1 MTHPATTRPAMT
13 TTARG
18 APSAGDAIL
27 SADGLGVR
35 YGSFV
40 ALKDVTLRVRE
51 NSVHAI
57 IGPNGAGK
65 TTLFHALTGRIRAA
79 TGRIALAGRDITRV
93 PDDDRVRLGLARSFQ
108 VTSLF
113 ATLSVREN
121 LRLAAQGRTP
131 WQALAPWRSVQGN
144 GAALATAEAM
154 LERLDLARVA
164 LRPAG
169 ELSHGQQRRLEV
181 GMAMAA
187 RPRVILL
194 DEPTSGM
201 GTDDIGAMTDLIRAL
216 GRDHTVLFIEHNM
229 GIVMN
234 ISDTVTVMR
243 AGQILV
249 EGKPAAVRDDPE
261 VRRAYLGNM
270 ITGDIR

>member
-1 MTHPATTRPAMT
+1 MSAPILAT
-13 TTARG
+13 
-18 APSAGDAIL
+18 DA
-27 SADGLGVR
+27 LGVR

-40 ALKDVTLRVRE
+40 ALQDVTLRIAE
-51 NSVHAI
+51 NSVHSI

-65 TTLFHALTGRIRAA
+65 TTLFHALTGRIAPSA
-79 TGRIALAGRDITRV
+79 GRIALAGRDITRTA
-93 PDDDRVRLGLARSFQ
+93 DHERVRLGLARSFQ

-113 ATLSVREN
+113 PTLSVREN
-121 LRLAAQGRTP
+121 LRLAAQGKTP
-131 WQALAPWRSVQGN
+131 WQALAPWRRAEAN
-144 GAALATAEAM
+144 RPALAMAETM
-154 LERLDLARVA
+154 LERLDLTRVA
-164 LRPAG
+164 LRAAG
-169 ELSHGQQRRLEV
+169 ALSHGQQRRLEV

-187 RPRVILL
+187 APKVILL

-201 GTDDIGAMTDLIRAL
+201 GIDDIAAMTALIRDL

-243 AGQILV
+243 AGRVLV
-249 EGKPAAVRDDPE
+249 EGPPAQVRDDPE

-270 ITGDIR
+270 ITGDLTPPRAHVS